1 MTPTVHLLPNP
12 AAERRGQADV
22 GPSLLGF
29 ASERQCGGSG
39 LHAAG
44 CSAGA
49 SIEGEIRDVAARS
62 ATLHGEL
69 LYNDFEGLF
78 GMNRSVRTREVS
90 GARAAGDPWSGSL
103 ACAGRFTTRDTLLT
117 EHPYVY
123 CAADPVNAVD
133 PDGSKWAK
141 PFVGGVTRV
150 AGHPVTRV
158 AVLYAATH
166 VLSVLFAIKIKER
179 IENSPEGSWGS
190 SPIDRKTGQPRE
202 EWIENPYAPEKQKW
216 PRH

>member
-1 MTPTVHLLPNP
+1 MPRCFGCRMTPTVHLLPNP

-78 GMNRSVRTREVS
+78 GMNRSVRTREAQGPGPLATR
-90 GARAAGDPWSGSL
+90 GAGHSRVRAASPPATPCSPNTPTST
-103 ACAGRFTTRDTLLT
+103 APPTR
-117 EHPYVY
+117 
-123 CAADPVNAVD
+123 
-133 PDGSKWAK
+133 
-141 PFVGGVTRV
+141 
-150 AGHPVTRV
+150 
-158 AVLYAATH
+158 
-166 VLSVLFAIKIKER
+166 
-179 IENSPEGSWGS
+179 
-190 SPIDRKTGQPRE
+190 
-202 EWIENPYAPEKQKW
+202 
-216 PRH
+216 